1 MPAWSR
7 PDCSR
12 LSSLGS
18 GAGGRPCQAA
28 TCVALDYRGHG
39 QSEYDRNP
47 DNYTFPVLLADLSAV
62 LIALEIA
69 PAIFVGTSYGGLLA
83 MMLAVWRPTAIAG
96 VILNDIGPVMEPQG
110 LVRIKGYVGKLPVP
124 RSFEE
129 GAEILR
135 WWFDAQFPRLQNL
148 NQLGSGLNFLI
159 RRSQLQILFLHERH
173 ELVEVL

>member
-1 MPAWSR
+1 
-7 PDCSR
+7 
-12 LSSLGS
+12 
-18 GAGGRPCQAA
+18 
-28 TCVALDYRGHG
+28 
-39 QSEYDRNP
+39 
-47 DNYTFPVLLADLSAV
+47 
-62 LIALEIA
+62 
-69 PAIFVGTSYGGLLA
+69 
-83 MMLAVWRPTAIAG
+83 
-96 VILNDIGPVMEPQG
+96 